1 MRNIGYFLLF
11 FTCLHLC
18 NFLNAQP
25 GTTIELKKPD
35 KYENRTLTSEKT
47 TDDKIGKLRKFYQ
60 NTISHYN
67 YYFNANQRLNQII
80 ARAKQGFKDD
90 YTKLLPYY
98 NYSLDLTATDPD
110 IDSIIY
116 KCNAGILLHDLRSD
130 WVDDFYFLMGKA
142 YYLRKNFDSA
152 AHVFLYLNYAFAP
165 KDEDGYDM
173 PIGSNASGNEF
184 SIATKENKGLT
195 FSKRPERNEDMVWIA
210 RNFIDYKQM
219 TEASSIL
226 EMLRN
231 DPNFPERLQPE
242 LHETIG
248 YLFYNSK
255 NYDSAAFHLS
265 KATDMDDNKQDKA
278 RREYL
283 TAQLYMAAGN
293 NEEAEKYFAL
303 SAAHTIDPYMAVY
316 ANLNAINASPDSSD
330 ITDKKIAKLM
340 SLAKKDRYVAYR
352 DLIYNTAAQVEMD
365 RQNYPQAYT
374 FAKKAAKYN
383 AGNVAQHSIS
393 YMILGDLDYLRPD
406 YVLAKQDYDSLDIGS
421 LPSKDDQ
428 QRITARMTALQ
439 VIAAN
444 IRTIEIQD
452 SLQAVAK
459 LPEAQRIALI
469 KKTVRQLRKAKG
481 LKEEDTSTFINPAVQ
496 IRGDNGSALSNDMF
510 SAQVSTNGDWYFN
523 NNALKSSGYSGFK
536 SSWGNRPDV
545 DNWRRSDAVMKQMTA
560 MSQGNPDE
568 EGDSGTNRGLSP
580 MADMSNL
587 TTGSPQDAI
596 MNGDISYDALV
607 AYLPLTEDKLNES
620 NNKIAEA
627 LFNNAQQFQ
636 NELLDYNA
644 AINSYDTL
652 LKRFPENAHLEE
664 AVFGLYYC
672 YTKLGRTSS
681 ADSAK
686 LVLTS
691 KFKDGKY
698 AKMIAGAQEEN
709 KNKTTDAVTKE
720 YEKVYD
726 LFIEGN
732 FEAAKTEKAKAD
744 SLYGNSYWTPQLL
757 YIESIYFVSRH
768 EDSTAINTLN
778 SLTEQFASSPLSEK
792 AKTMIDVL
800 KRRKEIE
807 TYLTNLKITRLP
819 DDEPAPIVN
828 LNPVE
833 NIIEKKEM
841 KKVDSIVSKP
851 TNKAAEQHVIDTVK
865 TITSKRGYVFQPT
878 DQQFVGILLNKVD
891 PVYANETKNAFN
903 RYNQMN
909 FYNQKINVS
918 NTKISDSLNLVLLG
932 PFSDAASALIY
943 VNKVKPKAA
952 GIIIPWLKPEKYSFT
967 IISQPNL
974 DILNDT
980 KDVEGYKAVIHS
992 ALPDKF

>member
-1 MRNIGYFLLF
+1 MRNIGYLLLL
-11 FTCLHLC
+11 FTCLLLC
-18 NFLNAQP
+18 NFSNAQP
-25 GTTIELKKPD
+25 GTTIELKKPE
-35 KYENRTLTSEKT
+35 KYENHTLTSEKT
-47 TDDKIGKLRKFYQ
+47 NEDKIGKFRKIIQ
-60 NTISHYN
+60 NTITHYN
-67 YYFNANQRLNQII
+67 YYFNANQRLDQII
-80 ARAKQGFKDD
+80 VRAKQSFKDD

-98 NYSLDLTATDPD
+98 NYSLDVTATDQD
-110 IDSIIY
+110 IDSVIY

-130 WVDDFYFLMGKA
+130 WVDDLYFLMGKA

-165 KDEDGYDM
+165 KDEDGYDL
-173 PIGSNASGNEF
+173 PIGSNASGKEF
-184 SIATKENKGLT
+184 SIATKESKGISL
-195 FSKRPERNEDMVWIA
+195 SKRPERNEDLIWIA
-210 RNFIDYKQM
+210 RNFIDDQRQ

-231 DPNFPERLQPE
+231 DPNFPERLQAE

-248 YLFYNSK
+248 YLFYNTK

-283 TAQLYMAAGN
+283 SGQLYMAAGDREN
-293 NEEAEKYFAL
+293 AEKYFAL

-316 ANLNAINASPDSSD
+316 ASLNAINASPDSSD
-330 ITDKKIAKLM
+330 IVDKKIAKLM

-365 RQNYPQAYT
+365 RQNYPQAYA

-383 AGNVAQHSIS
+383 AGNMVQHSIS
-393 YMILGDLDYLRPD
+393 YMLLGDLDYLRPD

-421 LPSKDDQ
+421 LPTKDDQ
-428 QRITARMTALQ
+428 QRITTRMNSLQ
-439 VIAAN
+439 VIATN
-444 IRTIEIQD
+444 IRSIEIED
-452 SLQAVAK
+452 SLQTVAK
-459 LPEAQRIALI
+459 LPEAQRVALI

-481 LKEEDTSTFINPAVQ
+481 LKEEDTSTFVNPAVQ
-496 IRGDNGSALSNDMF
+496 IRGDNGNALANDM
-510 SAQVSTNGDWYFN
+510 SSGQVSSNGEWYFN
-523 NNALKSSGYSGFK
+523 SNTLKSSGYSGFK
-536 SSWGNRPDV
+536 ASWGNRPDV

-560 MSQGNPDE
+560 MSQGNPDA
-568 EGDSGTNRGLSP
+568 GDSESNRGLSP
-580 MADMSNL
+580 MADMNNL
-587 TTGSPQDAI
+587 STGSPQDAL
-596 MNGDISYDALV
+596 MNGDITYDALL

-636 NELLDYNA
+636 NELQDYTA
-644 AINSYDTL
+644 AINTYDTL
-652 LKRFPENAHLEE
+652 LKRFPANTHLEE

-672 YTKLGRTSS
+672 YTKLGRQAS

-686 LVLTS
+686 LALNT

-698 AKMIAGAQEEN
+698 AKMLAAQSSGVN
-709 KNKTTDAVTKE
+709 NKTADAATKE

-732 FEAAKTEKAKAD
+732 FEAAKAEKSKAD
-744 SLYGNSYWTPQLL
+744 SMYGNSYWTPQLL
-757 YIESIYFVSRH
+757 YIESIYFVSKH
-768 EDSTAINTLN
+768 EDSNAINTLS

-800 KRRKEIE
+800 NRRKEIE

-819 DDEPAPIVN
+819 EDEPSPIVN

-841 KKVDSIVSKP
+841 KKADSVVNKL
-851 TNKAAEQHVIDTVK
+851 TNKEAGQQVIDTVK
-865 TITSKRGYVFQPT
+865 AVVSKRGYSFQPT

-909 FYNQKINVS
+909 FYNQKINAS
-918 NTKISDSLNLVLLG
+918 NTKINDSLNLVLLG
-932 PFSDAASALIY
+932 PFSDAAAALIY
-943 VNKVKPKAA
+943 VDKVRPKTT
-952 GIIIPWLKPEKYSFT
+952 GIILPWLKPEKYSFT

-974 DILNDT
+974 DILSDT
-980 KDVEGYKAVIHS
+980 KDVEGYKTVIHT
-992 ALPDKF
+992 ALPAKF